1 MYNVGILS
9 VLWLKILERPTYHA
23 FKMFDDMYN
32 RFDTVYKSVTDRQT
46 DGPKSHIDIAL
57 QSDDAR

>member
-1 MYNVGILS
+1 